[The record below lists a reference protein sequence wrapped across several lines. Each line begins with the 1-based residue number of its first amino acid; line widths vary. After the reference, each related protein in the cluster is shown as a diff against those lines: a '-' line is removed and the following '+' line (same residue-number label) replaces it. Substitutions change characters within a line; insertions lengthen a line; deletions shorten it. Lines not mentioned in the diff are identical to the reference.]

1 MAPQKKKKAPRRK
14 AEARNPALL
23 TWFDSQILEQA
34 QEYGGFYN
42 AHAHID
48 RGETLEDHYLSH
60 IGTTPLEASRMP
72 LPVKQEL
79 VGNLHDGEAYTRED
93 LVRRMSIVIERQIA
107 FGVTRL
113 DTNIDA
119 TPDLDERGLLAINV
133 ALELKRRYAGR
144 LDIRI
149 APTPIFGFKKDPKDF
164 HDRWEVFAE
173 AARKCDYLSLLP
185 EKDDYTDPSKRDGRL
200 GFKHHIRK
208 GVELACELGKEV
220 QFHLD
225 QMNIPGE
232 NGTERMLE
240 LLEGLDV
247 PVVKGQSGPTVWVI
261 HMISPSA
268 YDERRFASLIE
279 KLLRLRV
286 GVIVCPTAAISMRQ
300 MRSVHSPTHNSIAR
314 MLELIKAKVPLR
326 LGTDNIADTF
336 VPSSD
341 GDMLTEIKVASNTLR
356 LYQPSIWAKLACGKA
371 PNNVDIETVG
381 RVLYEDFKACKAYD
395 AAWRPAIE

>member
-1 MAPQKKKKAPRRK
+1 MAKSAKRRPRATR
-14 AEARNPALL
+14 ASARNLALL
-23 TWFDSQILEQA
+23 TWFDREILEQVR
-34 QEYGGFYN
+34 EYGGFYN

-79 VGNLHDGEAYTRED
+79 VGNLHDGEAYTRD
-93 LVRRMSIVIERQIA
+93 NLTRRMSTVIERQIA

-119 TPDLDERGLLAINV
+119 TPDLDEDGLLAINV
-133 ALELKRRYAGR
+133 SLELKRKYAKR
-144 LDIRI
+144 IDIRV
-149 APTPIFGFKKDPKDF
+149 APTPIFGFKQDPKDTRE
-164 HDRWEVFAE
+164 RWAVFAE
-173 AARKCDYLSLLP
+173 ASRKSDYLSLLP
-185 EKDDYTDPSKRDGRL
+185 EKDDYADPARRDGKI
-200 GFKHHIRK
+200 GFKHHIRR

-225 QMNIPGE
+225 QMNVPDE
-232 NGTERMLE
+232 RGTERMLE
-240 LLEGLDV
+240 LLEGLDM
-247 PVVKGQSGPTVWVI
+247 PVVKGQSGPTVWVV
-261 HMISPSA
+261 HCISPSA
-268 YDERRFASLIE
+268 YDERRFASLVE
-279 KLLRLRV
+279 KLLRQKV
-286 GVIVCPTAAISMRQ
+286 GIIVCPTAAISMRQ
-300 MRSVHSPTHNSIAR
+300 MRSVTAPTHNSIAR
-314 MLELIKAKVPLR
+314 TLEFIKAKVPLR

-381 RVLYEDFKACKAYD
+381 RVLYEDFKASRAYD
-395 AAWRPAIE
+395 PAWRPAIE